1 MNIKSTALLVALSSV
16 FALTACNNNTTKQN
30 NAPTASTAATQ
41 SASSTTSIASTPA
54 ASTASNTANTSN
66 VIRSTDISKDNLGG
80 DFTLTDGKGQPFSL
94 SSLKGKVVILA
105 FGFTNCP
112 DVCPT
117 ELFIYSEAINQ
128 LGEQG
133 KDVAV
138 VFVSIDPERDTPDL
152 IGRYAA
158 QFNPKFIG
166 LTDSNGGRDIALVKQ
181 QYRIVAA
188 KTEIKSDKLYNMD
201 HTSGAYLID
210 KEGNTAYFAPYGIEA
225 PQLAEDLKT
234 LLNK

>member
-1 MNIKSTALLVALSSV
+1 MQIKSLS
-16 FALTACNNNTTKQN
+16 FALACAFTLAACNNGNNTQ
-30 NAPTASTAATQ
+30 Q
-41 SASSTTSIASTPA
+41 TTTPA
-54 ASTASNTANTSN
+54 ASQTAPTSSSAPAASSASATPAASAASNGI
-66 VIRSTDISKDNLGG
+66 VSTDISKDNIGG
-80 DFTLTDGKGQPFSL
+80 DFTLTDGKGKPFSL
-94 SSLKGKVVILA
+94 SSLKGKVAILA

-117 ELFIYSEAINQ
+117 ELFVYSEAIQQ

-133 KDVAV
+133 KDVEV
-138 VFVSIDPERDTPDL
+138 VFVSVDPERDTPDL

-166 LTDSNGGRDIALVKQ
+166 LTDSNGGRDIALIKQ
-181 QYRIVAA
+181 QYRIVSA
-188 KTEIKSDKLYNMD
+188 KTEIKSDKLYNVD

-210 KEGNTAYFAPYGIEA
+210 KEGNAAYFAPYGIEA
-225 PQLAEDLKT
+225 PQLAEDLKK

>member
-1 MNIKSTALLVALSSV
+1 MNIKILASAISCAVILA
-16 FALTACNNNTTKQN
+16 ACNNGNQANTQPPAASS
-30 NAPTASTAATQ
+30 APTTNASTPVA
-41 SASSTTSIASTPA
+41 SAPA
-54 ASTASNTANTSN
+54 ASTAAVTASAAGNGI
-66 VIRSTDISKDNLGG
+66 VSTDISKDNIGG
-80 DFTLTDGKGQPFSL
+80 DFTLTDGKGKPFSL

-117 ELFIYSEAINQ
+117 ELFIYSEAIQQ

-133 KDVAV
+133 KDVEV
-138 VFVSIDPERDTPDL
+138 VFASIDPERDTPDL

-166 LTDSNGGRDIALVKQ
+166 ITDSNGGRDIALVKQ

-210 KEGNTAYFAPYGIEA
+210 KEGNAAYFAPYGIEA
-225 PQLAEDLKT
+225 PQLAEDLKK